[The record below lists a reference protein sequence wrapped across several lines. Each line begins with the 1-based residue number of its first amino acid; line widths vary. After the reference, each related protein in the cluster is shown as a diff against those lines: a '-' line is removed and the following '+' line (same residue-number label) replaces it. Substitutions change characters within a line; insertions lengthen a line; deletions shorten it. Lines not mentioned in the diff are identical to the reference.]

1 MEKLS
6 LFTFSFHLYY
16 STIKLNIKTYYV
28 EGTTN
33 VDSPT
38 LEINE
43 ELFTE
48 EVDSTFNKV
57 ISILRAE
64 NIFPDSV
71 QKQMLYSHLKA
82 MVIRSHTH
90 EPLPEVEIEMFDEI
104 SKSSHKLAEDVVN
117 LFPTLAYEESYLLS
131 VHFEVAKENELTEEF
146 GA

>member
-1 MEKLS
+1 M
-6 LFTFSFHLYY
+6 
-16 STIKLNIKTYYV
+16 
-28 EGTTN
+28 
-33 VDSPT
+33 DSNT
-38 LEINE
+38 LDINE

-71 QKQMLYSHLKA
+71 QKQMLFSHLKA

-90 EPLPEVEIEMFDEI
+90 ESLPEVEIDMFDEI
-104 SKSSHKLAEDVVN
+104 SKSSHKLAEDVVS
-117 LFPTLAYEESYLLS
+117 LFPTLAYKESYLLS
-131 VHFEVAKENELTEEF
+131 VHFEVAKENELTEEL

>member
-1 MEKLS
+1 MNS
-6 LFTFSFHLYY
+6 
-16 STIKLNIKTYYV
+16 N
-28 EGTTN
+28 
-33 VDSPT
+33 T

-43 ELFTE
+43 ELFTD

-57 ISILRAE
+57 IDVLRAE

-82 MVIRSHTH
+82 MVIRSHTN

-104 SKSSHKLAEDVVN
+104 SKSSHKLAEDVVKW
-117 LFPTLAYEESYLLS
+117 FPALAYEETYLLS
-131 VHFEVAKENELTEEF
+131 VHFEVAKENELTEEL